1 MDKSEL
7 DKFIRRVNTKIPT
20 RKEWMVEIATIP
32 IKDLMDIVN
41 KTTLISK
48 DLKEGKITLQKVFI
62 SKISHV
68 VSYMKDN
75 PTLINLTEEERE
87 KLNNL
92 ESDLII
98 VTPPTPMSEGKKI
111 RTYSGTSSE
120 RSASSRSTRKTAK
133 AKSIATGVNQGNDTL
148 STNSIDFM
156 NSEAFQL
163 PSNPQIQDQ
172 IEPGEPSGHST
183 PIETETVG
191 QKTIIEVI
199 KESTQPETSDQ
210 LKEVEVVPSTSKGIT
225 NEKKNIELHL
235 SKDDCISESSE
246 EEQDIPSIEGLEGL
260 DEVMDSPPRNPLKR
274 KFGSIDLHKETIK
287 VRLDKTRKI
296 KKVFHRVEEKPIPS
310 SWKPWSSSLMDPIVL
325 VTHISIP
332 PSKLMQEIS
341 QALKSKALEAFPAK
355 IIKGRDAIRVVCS
368 DLQDIQLAKSSLL
381 AWNCDLTIKN
391 PSCFDP
397 KIKLT
402 KIPMNIETDEQATA
416 LVDRLMIQNGA
427 GGKGNWSF
435 SMRFASKQLNRTDII
450 INVSP
455 RIRDFV
461 QERRGK
467 FFFNF
472 KEITVV
478 DYFHVSL
485 CYRCFSYD
493 HSAKLCKNQICCRYC
508 SGSHDGKTCGVKFN
522 KNAYRCDVCKRKG
535 KEENHTPFDWECP
548 EYQRRLRHAIQLIN
562 YDYQWIMRE

>member
-1 MDKSEL
+1 M
-7 DKFIRRVNTKIPT
+7 
-20 RKEWMVEIATIP
+20 
-32 IKDLMDIVN
+32 
-41 KTTLISK
+41 
-48 DLKEGKITLQKVFI
+48 
-62 SKISHV
+62 
-68 VSYMKDN
+68 
-75 PTLINLTEEERE
+75 
-87 KLNNL
+87 
-92 ESDLII
+92 I

-111 RTYSGTSSE
+111 RTYSGTSSD
-120 RSASSRSTRKTAK
+120 RSSTNRSKRSTAK
-133 AKSIATGVNQGNDTL
+133 AKVNAVTNHGNDTL
-148 STNSIDFM
+148 STNSIDFI

-163 PSNPQIQDQ
+163 PSNSQIRDQ
-172 IEPGEPSGHST
+172 VELGEPSGSST
-183 PIETETVG
+183 PIETEPVG
-191 QKTIIEVI
+191 QKTVIEVI
-199 KESTQPETSDQ
+199 KESTQPELDEQ
-210 LKEVEVVPSTSKGIT
+210 MIEMEVVPSTSKGIT
-225 NEKKNIELHL
+225 NEEKKVELNL
-235 SKDDCISESSE
+235 SKEDNISEISDE
-246 EEQDIPSIEGLEGL
+246 EEDIPSIEGLERL
-260 DEVMDSPPRNPLKR
+260 DELMDSPPRNQLKR

-310 SWKPWSSSLMDPIVL
+310 SWKPWSSSLMDPLIL
-325 VTHISIP
+325 VTHSSVP
-332 PSKLMQEIS
+332 PANLMLEIS

-355 IIKGRDAIRVVCS
+355 IIKGRDAVRVICS

-381 AWNCDLTIKN
+381 AWNCELTIKN

-397 KIKLT
+397 KVKLT

-435 SMRFASKQLNRTDII
+435 AMRFASKQLNRTDII
-450 INVSP
+450 INISP

-472 KEITVV
+472 KEIKVV

-493 HSAKLCKNQICCRYC
+493 HSARLCKNQICCRYC

-535 KEENHTPFDWECP
+535 REENHTPFDWECP